1 MADGMSEQTP
11 RAGVRARTRARAR
24 RAAVLLGLLGGLG
37 AAAAGCSS
45 TIDHGLAVTVP
56 LTYRDGIL
64 FAAGSIQPTLNE
76 ACGTTPVDDPPQGS
90 GAPRILIDTAAPIT
104 SFTTPMGGDEERPQ
118 PFVHGQIALQS
129 AEAAGSPTRFLLCD
143 VPVVRTGVPVSSYSL
158 SFAGKDSGSLG
169 GVLGGDLLLR
179 YAMGLR
185 FRDGA
190 GAGAELTLGRSD
202 IATSCQVD
210 DAVLPF
216 KPLGG
221 ELAVRVSDTV
231 LTYPASRVTVSACV
245 EPLADPLAS
254 AQASPMAQRTAC
266 LTPDLSAYDRALQ
279 DLTTRLDALA
289 QMPGSDAERERLVS
303 WQAALGTI
311 KPGGSC
317 DVTGL
322 PVQGAAIGDVVE
334 HYGLRA
340 APYLAS
346 GVDMRLIL
354 STAVPGLILSRTA
367 CRNLTNSASRCGDCP
382 GQEVELALPGLHS
395 ATLDQPATRERACRV
410 PLGDQEHAALV
421 LVARQRHLSPCDEL
435 ARSRRQRYALPQL
448 EGRRTPETDCRADA
462 CLVNKLRDPLQ
473 SAQRCGYTGPDPE
486 LACDDH
492 RSAVAAYVE
501 LGGPNEQGQIDTL
514 DALVVPDSSPLLQS
528 VNADLRNTAPQVDG
542 VLGVAVLSRL
552 TTTVDYPQNR
562 LALSC
567 RCEAGHTCRT
577 YRGVTYR
584 AADLCSVADS
594 LIIPPAYGRSACRL

>member
-1 MADGMSEQTP
+1 MADGLSEQIP
-11 RAGVRARTRARAR
+11 RARAR
-24 RAAVLLGLLGGLG
+24 RAALLGLLGGLW
-37 AAAAGCSS
+37 ASGCSP
-45 TIDHGLAVTVP
+45 TVDHSLAVTVP
-56 LTYRDGIL
+56 LSYRDGIL

-76 ACGTTPVDDPPQGS
+76 ACGEAPVADPPQGS
-90 GAPRILIDTAAPIT
+90 GAPKILIDTATPIT

-118 PFVHGQIALQS
+118 PFVHGQIALTS

-143 VPVVRTGVPVSSYSL
+143 VPVVRTGVPVSGYSL
-158 SFAGKDSGSLG
+158 SFAGKDSGALG

-179 YAMGLR
+179 YALGLR
-185 FRDGA
+185 FLDAAA
-190 GAGAELTLGRSD
+190 GGGAELTLGRSD

-216 KPLGG
+216 KLLGG

-231 LTYPASRVTVSACV
+231 LTYPASRVTVGACV

-266 LTPDLSAYDRALQ
+266 LTPDQTAYDAAQ
-279 DLTTRLDALA
+279 KDLAARLDALA
-289 QMPGSDAERERLVS
+289 QMPGSDAERERLVG
-303 WQAALGTI
+303 WQAALATI
-311 KPGGSC
+311 RPGGSC

-322 PVQGAAIGDVVE
+322 PVQAAAIGDLVD

-340 APYLAS
+340 APYRAS

-382 GQEVELALPGLHS
+382 GQEVELALPGLNS
-395 ATLDQPATRERACRV
+395 AAGEKPASRERACRV

-448 EGRRTPETDCRADA
+448 EGRRTPESDCRADA
-462 CLVNKLRDPLQ
+462 CLDNKLRDPLQ
-473 SAQRCGYTGPDPE
+473 AAQRCGYTGPDPE

-492 RSAVAAYVE
+492 RSAVAAFVE
-501 LGGPNEQGQIDTL
+501 LGGPSEQGQIDTL

-528 VNADLRNTAPQVDG
+528 VNADIRNTASQVDG

-562 LALSC
+562 LVLSC

-594 LIIPPAYGRSACRL
+594 LIIPPAYARSACRL